1 MSSSLD
7 PQSWNRDVG
16 HWASTSQALGMRL
29 RKNQPERL
37 PGQSAEDGAA
47 DCPNTDRP
55 HRHAPW
61 LPRALED
68 ACCRLQL
75 VRWSGPT
82 LGLCCREGRSSE
94 RRRAKKSSPRARAP
108 TSQLPSPARH
118 PRSFP
123 RTRVTQAPSGQVWGP
138 HRFWLLGLNDSCGCF
153 WEKQDSRPP
162 PRAG

>member
-29 RKNQPERL
+29 RKNQPERP
-37 PGQSAEDGAA
+37 PGQSREDGAA
-47 DCPNTDRP
+47 DCPKTDHP

-61 LPRALED
+61 LPRTLDD

-82 LGLCCREGRSSE
+82 LGLCCRKGRSSE
-94 RRRAKKSSPRARAP
+94 RRRAKHPSNDTRSRKSSSRARAP
-108 TSQLPSPARH
+108 TSQLPSPALH
-118 PRSFP
+118 PHFLPPNQSKTGAFG
-123 RTRVTQAPSGQVWGP
+123 SGLGVSQV
-138 HRFWLLGLNDSCGCF
+138 LALGI
-153 WEKQDSRPP
+153 K
-162 PRAG
+162 